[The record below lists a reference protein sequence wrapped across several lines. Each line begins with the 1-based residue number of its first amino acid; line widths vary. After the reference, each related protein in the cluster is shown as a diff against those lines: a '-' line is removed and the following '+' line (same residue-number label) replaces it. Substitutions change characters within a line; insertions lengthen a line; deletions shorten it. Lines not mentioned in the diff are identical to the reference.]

1 MPHHRRL
8 APALRGRL
16 GVVALASHRQSIG
29 KIAIPARTHTHHWQH
44 AHGLSNVWG
53 MGVRRGANVLTIGN
67 FDGVHLGHVA
77 LVRRAREAADS
88 TGGKV
93 IALAF
98 DPHPFTLLRP
108 QDVPARL
115 STFEQRADL
124 LRAAGADEV
133 VRLEP
138 TPQQLAQS
146 AEAFIDEVVTKYEPG
161 AFVEGSDFH
170 FGKGRAGNVETLR
183 AWGTS
188 RGFDVHVVDPVEVA
202 LSDQH
207 VIRASSSLIRWL
219 LEQGRVQDAALVLG
233 RDYQLTGEVVR
244 GDRRGRDLGFPT
256 ANIRT
261 ACALPLGGV
270 YAAIATLPDG
280 RTFPAA
286 VSVGPRPT
294 FNAPEPR
301 LEAFLMLPSP
311 GKRGEPVPGLPE
323 YGWTLSLSF
332 RAFLREQL
340 KFDSLPQL
348 IHQMAR
354 DCDRALQM
362 LAHPAHAE
370 ERGTVLCP

>member
-1 MPHHRRL
+1 M
-8 APALRGRL
+8 
-16 GVVALASHRQSIG
+16 VALASHRQSIG
-29 KIAIPARTHTHHWQH
+29 KDAIPARTHACDWQH

-53 MGVRRGANVLTIGN
+53 MGVRRGSNVLTIGN

-77 LVRRAREAADS
+77 LVRRARQAAAS
-88 TGGKV
+88 LGGKV

-98 DPHPFTLLRP
+98 DPHPFVLLRP

-115 STFEQRADL
+115 STFEQRQAH
-124 LRAAGADEV
+124 LREAGADEV

-138 TPQQLAQS
+138 TPRQLAQP
-146 AEAFIDEVVTKYEPG
+146 AEAFIDEMVARYTPG

-170 FGKGRAGNVETLR
+170 FGKGRAGNVEVLSL
-183 AWGTS
+183 WGKS

-207 VIRASSSLIRWL
+207 VVRASSSLIRWL
-219 LEQGRVQDAALVLG
+219 LDHGRVQDAARVLG
-233 RDYQLTGEVVR
+233 RDFQLTGEVVR

-256 ANIRT
+256 ANVRT
-261 ACALPLGGV
+261 TCSLPLGGV

-280 RTFPAA
+280 RSFPAA

-311 GKRGEPVPGLPE
+311 GKRGEPVSGLPE
-323 YGWTLSLSF
+323 YGWALSLSF

-348 IHQMAR
+348 ISQMAR
-354 DCDRALQM
+354 DCERALQ
-362 LAHPAHAE
+362 LLDRPAHAE
-370 ERGTVLCP
+370 ERGTVSCP

>member
-1 MPHHRRL
+1 
-8 APALRGRL
+8 
-16 GVVALASHRQSIG
+16 
-29 KIAIPARTHTHHWQH
+29 
-44 AHGLSNVWG
+44 
-53 MGVRRGANVLTIGN
+53 MGVRRGTNVLTIGN

-77 LVRRAREAADS
+77 LVRRAREAAVS
-88 TGGKV
+88 LGGKV

-108 QDVPARL
+108 RDVPARL
-115 STFEQRADL
+115 STFEQRAAL

-146 AEAFIDEVVTKYEPG
+146 AEGFVDEVVAKYAPG

-170 FGKGRAGNVETLR
+170 FGKGRAGNVETLS
-183 AWGTS
+183 AWGAS
-188 RGFDVHVVDPVEVA
+188 RGFDVHVVDPVEVD

-207 VIRASSSLIRWL
+207 LVRASSSLVRWL
-219 LEQGRVQDAALVLG
+219 LDHGRVQDAALVLG
-233 RDYQLTGEVVR
+233 RDYQLAGEVVR

-256 ANIRT
+256 ANVRT

-270 YAAIATLPDG
+270 YAATATLPDG
-280 RTFPAA
+280 REFPAA

-311 GKRGEPVPGLPE
+311 GRRGEPVPGLPE

-348 IHQMAR
+348 IEQMAR
-354 DCDRALQM
+354 DCERAMEFLS
-362 LAHPAHAE
+362 HPAHAE
-370 ERGTVLCP
+370 ERGTVSCP